1 MGTCIIDLSTQP
13 DVGIDTL
20 IFIPILINMNQIDNN
35 NNNNNNNND
44 NSNFPVI
51 LKYRDDPA
59 WYGQVLR
66 ADEALLSIGWQ
77 SSRDGVS
84 IKIPVVV

>member
-35 NNNNNNNND
+35 NNNNNN
-44 NSNFPVI
+44 P
-51 LKYRDDPA
+51 RDLEIPGWHPA
-59 WYGQVLR
+59 EYGQVLR
-66 ADEALLSIGWQ
+66 ADETLLSIGWQ